1 VSDPVKPIVFYI
13 SHEVPEKWRP
23 YIRKGIEA
31 WRGPFEKAGFSNAIV
46 TRDAPTPEED
56 PDWDPEDVRYSVIRW
71 TPSPRENAMGPAVVD
86 PRSGEVLS
94 SHAIFWHDILRLA
107 ETWYFTQVGALDPRA
122 HKLPLP
128 DEVMGDILAYVTTHE
143 VGHALGLRHNFKA
156 PSAVSIQQLR
166 SRDWTAKWGTSTSI
180 MSYAR
185 FNYVAQ
191 PGDDAELF
199 PKFGPYDYFAIDWGY
214 RQFAGHQHGDPM
226 SCDDEWPMLDGL
238 AATQI
243 KDRLLHFGGEDAI
256 APLDP
261 TINTNV
267 LSSDPVAAADL
278 GLRNIDRT
286 AALLV
291 PATTRLGR
299 DYALLADMYYA
310 LVQQRHRQL
319 AAVGKI
325 VGGVEETRYQ
335 GGRGGA
341 PFQPV
346 SPARQREAV
355 RFLIDRAFAP
365 PEALLNRDIL
375 GRITPTGGED
385 ALQGSNIKLLQ
396 QLLEPGVFVRM
407 VEASSADKK
416 TKAYMGL
423 DLLEDLNRGIF
434 GELAADTPKVDPYR
448 RQLQRNYITVLLVA
462 SGEISDPEAA
472 SSNITRDIDAEGRQW
487 DSEQARTQLK
497 PGRGFVYAYSAL
509 GETGQQFKTSGGRAS
524 EMRASV
530 RWAVSDLIEKIDA
543 ALKKNLKDP
552 ETWAHLKDLREE
564 LARAL

>member
-1 VSDPVKPIVFYI
+1 
-13 SHEVPEKWRP
+13 
-23 YIRKGIEA
+23 
-31 WRGPFEKAGFSNAIV
+31 
-46 TRDAPTPEED
+46 
-56 PDWDPEDVRYSVIRW
+56 
-71 TPSPRENAMGPAVVD
+71 
-86 PRSGEVLS
+86 
-94 SHAIFWHDILRLA
+94 
-107 ETWYFTQVGALDPRA
+107 
-122 HKLPLP
+122 
-128 DEVMGDILAYVTTHE
+128 
-143 VGHALGLRHNFKA
+143 
-156 PSAVSIQQLR
+156 
-166 SRDWTAKWGTSTSI
+166 
-180 MSYAR
+180 
-185 FNYVAQ
+185 
-191 PGDDAELF
+191 
-199 PKFGPYDYFAIDWGY
+199 
-214 RQFAGHQHGDPM
+214 
-226 SCDDEWPMLDGL
+226 
-238 AATQI
+238 
-243 KDRLLHFGGEDAI
+243 
-256 APLDP
+256 
-261 TINTNV
+261 
-267 LSSDPVAAADL
+267 
-278 GLRNIDRT
+278 
-286 AALLV
+286 
-291 PATTRLGR
+291 
-299 DYALLADMYYA
+299 
-310 LVQQRHRQL
+310 
-319 AAVGKI
+319 VGKI

-472 SSNITRDIDAEGRQW
+472 SNAITRDIDAEGRQW
-487 DSEQARTQLK
+487 DSERARTQMK
-497 PGRGFVYAYSAL
+497 PGRSFVYAYSAL
-509 GETGQQFKTSGGRAS
+509 GETGQEFKTFGGRAS